1 MQKKMKK
8 VISILLATFIL
19 TTCIPLVPM
28 FNTVLT
34 VEAHSGRTDGSGGH
48 HDYKNKS
55 GLGSYHYHCG
65 GHPAHLHP
73 NGVCPYSGASAA
85 TSSSSKNIQKT
96 AVQDSDVALRAKYKS
111 VTDDFSNKKKSGY
124 FRNDVLAVISQFIAA
139 DPNAADAYMLSLMTS
154 EEKTDLLPLNTQAK
168 SDIFDGLIVLRAY
181 EVFLNQVVAREQAQA
196 ALQQQM
202 TETPPAAL
210 QQENTSQ
217 DDLLYKLVSQT
228 QAKLNELGFYTGAID
243 GIFDNETQ
251 QALINFQTAYGLIID
266 GTINEQVVAALGI
279 QI

>member
-73 NGVCPYSGASAA
+73 NGVCPH
-85 TSSSSKNIQKT
+85 
-96 AVQDSDVALRAKYKS
+96 
-111 VTDDFSNKKKSGY
+111 
-124 FRNDVLAVISQFIAA
+124 
-139 DPNAADAYMLSLMTS
+139 S
-154 EEKTDLLPLNTQAK
+154 ETKWFP
-168 SDIFDGLIVLRAY
+168 
-181 EVFLNQVVAREQAQA
+181 VFL
-196 ALQQQM
+196 
-202 TETPPAAL
+202 
-210 QQENTSQ
+210 
-217 DDLLYKLVSQT
+217 
-228 QAKLNELGFYTGAID
+228 
-243 GIFDNETQ
+243 
-251 QALINFQTAYGLIID
+251 QALFPDYKP
-266 GTINEQVVAALGI
+266 EH
-279 QI
+279 

>member
-1 MQKKMKK
+1 MKK

-19 TTCIPLVPM
+19 TTCIPLVPV

-73 NGVCPYSGASAA
+73 NGVCTYSGASAA

-96 AVQDSDVALRAKYKS
+96 AVQDSDAALRAKYKS

-124 FRNDVLAVISQFIAA
+124 FRNDVLAIINHFIAA

-181 EVFLNQVVAREQAQA
+181 EVFLSQVVAQEQAQA
-196 ALQQQM
+196 ALQQQTM
-202 TETPPAAL
+202 ETPPAAL

>member
-8 VISILLATFIL
+8 LVLILLVTFIL
-19 TTCIPLVPM
+19 TTCIPLVPV
-28 FNTVLT
+28 FNNVLT

-73 NGVCPYSGASAA
+73 NGVCPYSGASAT

-96 AVQDSDVALRAKYKS
+96 TVQDSDAALRAKYKS
-111 VTDDFSNKKKSGY
+111 ITDDFSNKKKSGY
-124 FRNDVLAVISQFIAA
+124 FRNDVLAIINQFIAA
-139 DPNAADAYMLSLMTS
+139 DPNAADAYLLSLMTS
-154 EEKTDLLPLNTQAK
+154 EEKTDLLPLNSQAK
-168 SDIFDGLIVLRAY
+168 SDIFDGLIVLRVY
-181 EVFLNQVVAREQAQA
+181 EIFLNQIVAQEQAQA
-196 ALQQQM
+196 ALQQQ
-202 TETPPAAL
+202 TPPIVP
-210 QQENTSQ
+210 QEENTSQ
-217 DDLLYKLVSQT
+217 DDMLFRLVSQT
-228 QAKLNELGFYTGAID
+228 QVKLNELGFYSGEID
-243 GIFDNETQ
+243 GIFDSETQ

-266 GTINEQVVAALGI
+266 GTINEQVVMALGI

>member
-19 TTCIPLVPM
+19 TTCIPLVPV

-73 NGVCPYSGASAA
+73 NGVCPHSGASAA

-96 AVQDSDVALRAKYKS
+96 AVQDSDAALRTKYKS

-124 FRNDVLAVISQFIAA
+124 FRNDVLAIINQFIAA

-181 EVFLNQVVAREQAQA
+181 EVFLNQVVAQEQAQA
-196 ALQQQM
+196 ALQQQT